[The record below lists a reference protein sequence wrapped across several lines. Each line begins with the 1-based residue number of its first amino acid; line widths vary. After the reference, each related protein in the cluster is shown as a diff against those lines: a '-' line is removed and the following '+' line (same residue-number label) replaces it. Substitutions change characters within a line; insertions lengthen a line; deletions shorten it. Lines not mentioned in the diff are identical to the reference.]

1 MPEAQTAER
10 DVSRSP
16 PIARIAFDLRSSR
29 CAASDPRQLRLGS
42 AGHTLADLRKR
53 VQNIVEVGGVEPAW
67 GNLRQRRSEH
77 ISPGQGIFLGVPI
90 NARRVPRKPEKCVK
104 RVSPCQNC
112 VNKRA

>member
-53 VQNIVEVGGVEPAW
+53 VQNIVEVGGVEPACRVF
-67 GNLRQRRSEH
+67 GVA
-77 ISPGQGIFLGVPI
+77 GQ
-90 NARRVPRKPEKCVK
+90 K
-104 RVSPCQNC
+104 VSGL
-112 VNKRA
+112 VRANF